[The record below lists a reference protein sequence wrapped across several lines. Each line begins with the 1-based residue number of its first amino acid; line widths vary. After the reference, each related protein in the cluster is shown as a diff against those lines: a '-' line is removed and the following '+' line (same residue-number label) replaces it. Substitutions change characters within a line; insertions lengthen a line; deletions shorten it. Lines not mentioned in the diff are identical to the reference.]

1 MDFTYFVDNRSV
13 NGKSE
18 APVRGK
24 KAKGPHDKKECPSS
38 EKICAVSKLI
48 CEDQWVKN
56 IKQ

>member
-1 MDFTYFVDNRSV
+1 MDFTYFGDNRPV

-38 EKICAVSKLI
+38 EKTCAVSKLI
-48 CEDQWVKN
+48 REDQWVSG
-56 IKQ
+56 